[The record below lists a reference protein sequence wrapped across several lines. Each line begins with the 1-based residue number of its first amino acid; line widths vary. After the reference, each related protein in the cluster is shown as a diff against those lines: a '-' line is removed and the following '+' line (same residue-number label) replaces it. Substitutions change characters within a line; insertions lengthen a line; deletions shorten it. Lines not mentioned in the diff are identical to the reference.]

1 MKQMDKPMDIQK
13 IKILR
18 EKLRIL
24 ERESM
29 GVFDAQQEC
38 CGLTLSQCHTLIEI
52 GMKGEISL
60 VELASALG
68 LDASTLSRTIQGMVI
83 IGLVRRT
90 TNEQDRRFV
99 SISLTEQGRKVYDEI
114 DAVYNGFLT
123 GVFELLPGDKHDRI
137 LEDIGLFVEAVR
149 NANEKSACCPKGK
162 KA

>member
-1 MKQMDKPMDIQK
+1 MDMQK
-13 IKILR
+13 IKKLR

-52 GMKGEISL
+52 GMKGDISL

-83 IGLVRRT
+83 IGLVHRT
-90 TNEQDRRFV
+90 TNEKDRRFV

-114 DAVYNGFLT
+114 ETVYNGFLA
-123 GVFELLPGDKHDRI
+123 GVFDLLPAEKHDRI
-137 LEDIGLFVEAVR
+137 LEDFGLFVDAVQKV
-149 NANEKSACCPKGK
+149 NAMSGCCPKGQK
-162 KA
+162 S

>member
-1 MKQMDKPMDIQK
+1 MKQMGKTMDIQK
-13 IKILR
+13 IKHLR

-52 GMKGEISL
+52 GMKGDISL

-83 IGLVRRT
+83 IGLVHRT
-90 TNEQDRRFV
+90 TNEKDRRFV
-99 SISLTEQGRKVYDEI
+99 SISLTEQGRKVYEKI
-114 DAVYNGFLT
+114 DGIYNAFLA
-123 GVFELLPGDKHDRI
+123 GVFELLPGDEHDRI

-149 NANEKSACCPKGK
+149 KANEASGCCPKGK
-162 KA
+162 RT

>member
-1 MKQMDKPMDIQK
+1 MDIHK
-13 IKILR
+13 IKLLR

-38 CGLTLSQCHTLIEI
+38 CGLTLSQCHTLVEI
-52 GMKGEISL
+52 GMKGDISL

-83 IGLVRRT
+83 IGLVHRT
-90 TNEQDRRFV
+90 TNEKDRRFV
-99 SISLTEQGRKVYDEI
+99 SISLTDQGRKVYDEI
-114 DAVYNGFLT
+114 DAVYNGFLAE
-123 GVFELLPGDKHDRI
+123 VFEILPADRHDRI

-149 NANEKSACCPKGK
+149 KANEASGCCPKGNK
-162 KA
+162 S